1 LTKDVTNKAAR
12 QAGIAPAAREVQ
24 AKFAAMDLA
33 GWCDSAALIAAV
45 AAAQAGGEP
54 AARSAEDLR
63 EIAERFERN
72 GGVIHSA
79 DVWLDA
85 AEAWALAGNVSTAR
99 AAAAHARELAY
110 CDGPPYT
117 AKLYEDRADA
127 LLAGLKGE

>member
-1 LTKDVTNKAAR
+1 
-12 QAGIAPAAREVQ
+12 
-24 AKFAAMDLA
+24 MDLA